1 MQLAADH
8 HRSTLLLKY
17 FSMWQLYIQQE
28 NQHREIEAGQDKT
41 RSKMAA
47 FLEAAASGRLWSA
60 RAETECDT
68 DTCDRPD
75 TDRTD
80 SLVCYLITQII
91 YF

>member
-17 FSMWQLYIQQE
+17 FSKWQLYIQQE
-28 NQHREIEAGQDKT
+28 NQHREIETGQDKT

-60 RAETECDT
+60 RAETECDS
-68 DTCDRPD
+68 DRPD

-80 SLVCYLITQII
+80 SLVWYLITQII